1 MQLNFQFLRVKIHSL
16 CGYLSQCLTAFCE
29 PSLLPRSARPCL
41 PAAGHH
47 WLLSCYL
54 CPKLHLYEPCLGC
67 GWLLWDA
74 SFPLFSPSLTNPDPS
89 VFPAASL
96 AANTGALWAV
106 PPSGAARWVFS
117 PCCCKGA
124 HLFIL
129 LPTTMPRTL
138 LAEPPP
144 YQWLPL
150 PALVCLKKFTNR
162 PAMVVSAQFLEGPHG
177 CL

>member
-74 SFPLFSPSLTNPDPS
+74 SFPFFSPSLTNPGPS
-89 VFPAASL
+89 VFPPASL

-106 PPSGAARWVFS
+106 RRSQVGVSPLLLQGCSLVHFAAHHDAQDLACR
-117 PCCCKGA
+117 A
-124 HLFIL
+124 
-129 LPTTMPRTL
+129 TTL
-138 LAEPPP
+138 SVAA
-144 YQWLPL
+144 
-150 PALVCLKKFTNR
+150 PACPGLLKKI
-162 PAMVVSAQFLEGPHG
+162 H
-177 CL
+177 